1 MTVKC
6 KRVYEPAEKQDG
18 YRVLVDGI
26 WPRGMSRDRLQF
38 DDWVRE
44 VAPSASLR
52 RWFGHD
58 PERWSEFRRR
68 YLEELD
74 PPPEGLKDLA
84 RRAAHGR
91 VTLLYA
97 ARETRYNHAR
107 VLAEYLSDT
116 DTDTDTA
123 RD

>member
-6 KRVYEPAEKQDG
+6 KRVYEPAEQQDG

-26 WPRGMSRDRLQF
+26 WPRGMSRDRLQL

-44 VAPSASLR
+44 LAPSASLR

-68 YLEELD
+68 YLEELE
-74 PPPEGLKDLA
+74 PPPDALKDLA
-84 RRAAHGR
+84 RRAARGR

-116 DTDTDTA
+116 DTA